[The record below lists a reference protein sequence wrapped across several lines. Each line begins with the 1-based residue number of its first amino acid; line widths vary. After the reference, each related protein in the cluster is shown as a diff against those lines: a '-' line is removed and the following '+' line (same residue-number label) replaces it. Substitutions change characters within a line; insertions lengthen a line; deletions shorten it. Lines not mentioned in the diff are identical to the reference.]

1 MLHLCLFYSLHEILG
16 RLCICT
22 IVVYDF
28 SYFNCRLLYCLITS
42 VTNLIR
48 WQLWELLTNYAPQN
62 CLDKKVMWS
71 VWDRDVSSLKPICKL
86 YNIHVYYINLL
97 RNSDFIKLVR
107 HQERVVTS
115 ALALLRS
122 CFLTPSQKVR
132 FFLLTEH
139 SSIFRAHNI
148 ALNGTL
154 QSSYVATFFFE

>member
-1 MLHLCLFYSLHEILG
+1 MLHLCLFYSLREILG
-16 RLCICT
+16 RLYICT

-115 ALALLRS
+115 ALALLCT
-122 CFLTPSQKVR
+122 CFLAPSQKVR